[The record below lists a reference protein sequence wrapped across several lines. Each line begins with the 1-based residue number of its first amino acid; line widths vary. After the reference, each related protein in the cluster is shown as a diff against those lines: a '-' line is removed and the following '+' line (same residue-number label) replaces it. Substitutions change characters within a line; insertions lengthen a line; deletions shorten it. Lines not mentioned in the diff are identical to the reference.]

1 MTEAFNAL
9 YEELKAR
16 VIRETISELQRRWS
30 DDDWRDSKSFTSDE
44 VINTKASIEN
54 EILGELTSD
63 IDYLFDQE
71 TDDTFTEIQE
81 TMKKDGFKI
90 EEE

>member
-1 MTEAFNAL
+1 MTEAFNTL

-16 VIRETISELQRRWS
+16 VVRETISELQRRWS
-30 DDDWRDSKSFTSDE
+30 DDDWRDTKSFTSDE

-63 IDYLFDQE
+63 IEYLFDEE
-71 TDDTFTEIQE
+71 TYDTFTEIQE
-81 TMKKDGFKI
+81 TMKQDGFTI